1 MIYLINNN
9 GITDPQINLAL
20 EEFCL
25 RNFPPNRSY
34 FMVYVN
40 RPSVI
45 IGRHQNILAE
55 VDLRFAQQ
63 TKLQV
68 VRRISGG
75 GAVYHD
81 PGNLNFSFIR
91 PYNRRSLVTLSLTLA
106 PIQAALLGMGVPAAF
121 NRKND
126 LFVAGRKIS
135 GNAQFSNTKRIMVHG
150 TLLFDS
156 NLDHLRRA
164 LNPQVDHI
172 ASMGRKSAKSEVTNI
187 LPYLNTSFDLKAF
200 RWRMLDTVTGQYGGM
215 QTIRLEDNEWQAV
228 EQLSDEKYRT
238 WDWNYGKAPAFQ
250 INRLNHNA
258 KGRLGYSMDVENGCI
273 AAIRFEQEYTGFF
286 GRVKIEDHLV
296 GVPFRRDAI
305 SARLNNLNAKLF
317 GRRFTADQVVDLLTA
332 DLGQTDKPV
341 LQTTH
346 RELF

>member
-1 MIYLINNN
+1 MIYLIDNN

-20 EEFCL
+20 EEYCL
-25 RNFPPNRSY
+25 RDFPSNRSY

-63 TKLQV
+63 TGLKV

-81 PGNLNFSFIR
+81 LGNLNFSFIL
-91 PYNRRSLVTLSLTLA
+91 PYNRRSLANLPLTLA
-106 PIQAALLGMGVPAAF
+106 PIRATLLAMGVPAAF
-121 NRKND
+121 NYKND
-126 LFVAGRKIS
+126 LFIAGRKIS

-156 NLDHLRRA
+156 NLDHLRQA
-164 LNPQVDHI
+164 LNPQADHI
-172 ASMGRKSAKSEVTNI
+172 ASNARKSVKSEVTNI
-187 LPYLNTSFDLKAF
+187 LPYLTTRFSLKEF
-200 RWRMLDTVTGQYGGM
+200 RRRMLDTVTGQYGGM
-215 QTIRLEDNEWQAV
+215 QTVRLENNEWQAI
-228 EQLSDEKYRT
+228 EQLSEEKYCN
-238 WDWNYGKAPAFQ
+238 WGWNYGRAPAFQ
-250 INRLNHNA
+250 INRLTHNA
-258 KGRLGYSMDVENGCI
+258 NGRLGYSMDVDSGCI
-273 AAIRFEQEYTGFF
+273 AAIRFEPECIGLV

-305 SARLNNLNAKLF
+305 SARLNELDAKTF
-317 GRRFTADQVVDLLTA
+317 GRRFTADQVVALLAA
-332 DLGQTDKPV
+332 DLVQADKPV
-341 LQTTH
+341 LQTPH
-346 RELF
+346 RELL